1 MRMYILIRES
11 VPIGYAMT
19 AAAHAPL
26 AVYLR
31 YKDTPEMAKWLA
43 GTLNKTVCKVSD
55 EEFEQAKSVP
65 DGVVITEAGMWGAEI
80 ALAFRPRD
88 RWPKAFQYLRLYW

>member
-11 VPIGYAMT
+11 IPIGYAMVS
-19 AAAHAPL
+19 AAHASL
-26 AVYLR
+26 AVYLQF
-31 YKDTPEMAKWLA
+31 KDTPDMTKWLA

-55 EEFEQAKSVP
+55 EEFERAKAVP
-65 DGVVITEAGMWGAEI
+65 DGLVITESALRGAEV

-88 RWPKAFQYLRLYW
+88 RWPKAFQNFRLYW

>member
-11 VPIGYAMT
+11 TPIGYAMV
-19 AAAHAPL
+19 AAAHASL
-26 AVYLR
+26 AVYLQF
-31 YKDTPEMAKWLA
+31 KDTPEMAKWLS

-55 EEFEQAKSVP
+55 EEFEKAKAVP
-65 DGVVITEAGMWGAEI
+65 DGVIVTEAGLRGAEV

-88 RWPKAFQYLRLYW
+88 RWPKAFQYFRLYW